1 MNFVKQI
8 ERIHRVDKDIKQ
20 KKTGSPEEFALKLG
34 VSKRQLFRMISELK
48 DYGAPIKYS
57 RSLKSFYYC
66 EDNFEMKVN
75 FSLRFV
81 NDQEERNIFG
91 GCYSKKILECYA
103 MARSNNILAL
113 TI

>member
-20 KKTGSPEEFALKLG
+20 RITGNPEEFAMKLG
-34 VSKRQLFRMISELK
+34 VSRRQLFRMISELK

-57 RSLKSFYYC
+57 RTLKSFYYC
-66 EDNFEMKVN
+66 DDNFEMKVS
-75 FSLRFV
+75 FSLQFV
-81 NDQEERNIFG
+81 NEQEEKNIFG
-91 GCYSKKILECYA
+91 GCYSKKTLQCYA